1 MCESIKTLFCLQIN
15 RFCYCSFFFLR
26 RSRCRQTTKL
36 DAVCTYGCCFI
47 LSCVHLRNYCPFFFN
62 IFFLSQTAPY
72 RYIYRS
78 IYMQKKKRREERE
91 RKKKE
96 SMRFW
101 RTGTREYISDAFCCF
116 YYYIYAYIN
125 KLMKHTYT

>member
-1 MCESIKTLFCLQIN
+1 
-15 RFCYCSFFFLR
+15 
-26 RSRCRQTTKL
+26 
-36 DAVCTYGCCFI
+36 
-47 LSCVHLRNYCPFFFN
+47 
-62 IFFLSQTAPY
+62 
-72 RYIYRS
+72 
-78 IYMQKKKRREERE
+78 MQKKKRREERE